1 MIITVRYLMAFS
13 QITGRKSEQ
22 VELLEGSTVAQ
33 LIEKLIL
40 KHGRKFKKA
49 LEKDIDHR
57 SVLFM
62 VNGAPGQLD
71 TLLGN
76 NDEVLISYPVGGG

>member
-1 MIITVRYLMAFS
+1 MKIIVKYLMTFS
-13 QITGRKSEQ
+13 QLAGCKSE
-22 VELLEGSTVAQ
+22 ELDMPDDSTLSQ
-33 LIEKLIL
+33 LLDKLVF

-57 SVLFM
+57 SVIFM
-62 VNGAPGQLD
+62 VNGAIGELTTKLSD
-71 TLLGN
+71 